1 MASIGLSKSKLMA
14 YRQCPRRLWL
24 SVHEPDCAEEAD
36 ATTAAFTIGHQIGAV
51 ARDLHV
57 GGRLIAPEG
66 PLSLALQ
73 ETTEALQSAPRQPLF
88 EATVAYKDLL
98 VRADILK
105 PVAQK
110 WDLIEVKASTG
121 VKDHY
126 RDDVAIQTYAFQ
138 QAGAPIRHS
147 VLQYVHNAFVYPGKG
162 CYHEITSN
170 GHVNSLFA
178 QEDLTKDI
186 ASLLTAVPR
195 WVQEAQTLLAG
206 PMPPLTDHCED
217 PYPCPFLGYCYGE
230 GPEYPLSI
238 LPRLSAKQH
247 DLLTAQGYT
256 DVRDI
261 PARVLTNDTHEWV
274 RAITVSQQP
283 DLRPEA
289 AAVIKAL
296 TYPRYYLD
304 FETIQFAV
312 PIWQG
317 TRPYEQLPFQWSCH
331 IEKKDKTLTHQEF
344 LDLSGEAP
352 MRAFAQSLLIT
363 LKTAGPIL
371 VYNQAFEGRI
381 IRELAVRFPDLSVAL
396 TALLPRLVDLL
407 PLTRQHYY
415 HPDMKGSWSIK
426 AVLPTIAPDLD
437 YAQLDGVQDGGEAQQ
452 AYREAIDPNT
462 PVTRKGAI
470 RQSLIAY
477 CERDTEAMVRLAHF
491 LMGPASSRR

>member
-1 MASIGLSKSKLMA
+1 MSYGLSKSKLMA

-36 ATTAAFTIGHQIGAV
+36 ATTAAFTIGHQVGAV

-73 ETTEALQSAPRQPLF
+73 ETTEALQSPPRQPLF

-110 WDLIEVKASTG
+110 WDLIEVKAATG

-138 QAGAPIRHS
+138 QAGVPIRHS

-162 CYHEITSN
+162 CYHEITSS
-170 GHVNSLFA
+170 GRVNSLFA
-178 QEDLTKDI
+178 EEDLTKDI

-238 LPRLSAKQH
+238 LPRLSAKQQEV
-247 DLLTAQGYT
+247 LTAQGYS

-261 PARVLTNDTHEWV
+261 PPGVLTNDTHEWV
-274 RAITVSQQP
+274 RAITVSQRP
-283 DLRPEA
+283 DLRPKA
-289 AAVIKAL
+289 AAIIKAL
-296 TYPRYYLD
+296 GYPRYYLD

-312 PIWQG
+312 PIWAG

-352 MRAFAQSLLIT
+352 MRAFAESLLTT
-363 LKTAGPIL
+363 LKTSGPIL

-381 IRELAVRFPDLSVAL
+381 IRELAARFPDLGAAL

-407 PLTRQHYY
+407 PLTRAHYY

-437 YAQLDGVQDGGEAQQ
+437 YAMLDGVQDGGQAQQ
-452 AYREAIDPNT
+452 AYLEAITLET
-462 PVTRKGAI
+462 PTIRKKAI
-470 RQSLIAY
+470 ERSLKAY
-477 CERDTEAMVRLAHF
+477 CGRDTEAMVRLAHF
-491 LMGPASSRR
+491 LMGSASQRR

>member
-1 MASIGLSKSKLMA
+1 MTYGLSKSKLMA

-24 SVHEPDCAEEAD
+24 TIHQPECAEETED
-36 ATTAAFTIGHQIGAV
+36 TTHAFAIGHQVGAV
-51 ARDLHV
+51 ACDLHP

-66 PLSLALQ
+66 PLSLALH
-73 ETTEALQSAPRQPLF
+73 ETTEALKSTPRQPLF
-88 EATVAYKDLL
+88 EATIAYKDLL

-105 PVAQK
+105 PAAQK
-110 WDLIEVKASTG
+110 WDLIEVKASTS

-138 QAGAPIRHS
+138 QAGVPIRRS
-147 VLQYVHNAFVYPGKG
+147 VLQYVNNAFVYPGEG
-162 CYHEITSN
+162 CYHEITAN

-186 ASLLTAVPR
+186 ASLVAAVPR
-195 WVQEAQTLLAG
+195 WVQEAQTRLAG
-206 PMPPLTDHCED
+206 PMPPLTDYCED
-217 PYPCPFLGYCYGE
+217 PYPCPFITYCYGD

-247 DLLTAQGYT
+247 GLLTAQGYT

-261 PARVLTNDTHEWV
+261 PAMVLTNDTHEWV
-274 RAITVSQQP
+274 RAITVSQQA

-289 AAVIKAL
+289 AAVIRAL
-296 TYPRYYLD
+296 GYPRYYLD

-331 IEKKDKTLTHQEF
+331 IESKDQTLVHQEF

-352 MRAFAQSLLIT
+352 MRAFAESLLAT

-381 IRELAVRFPDLSVAL
+381 IRELAVRFPDLAAAL
-396 TALLPRLVDLL
+396 TDLLPRLVDLL
-407 PLTRQHYY
+407 PVTRQHYY

-437 YAQLDGVQDGGEAQQ
+437 YAHLDGVQDGGQAQQ
-452 AYREAIDPNT
+452 AYLEAIAPET
-462 PVTRKGAI
+462 PKTRKKAI
-470 RQSLIAY
+470 ECSLKTY
-477 CERDTEAMVRLAHF
+477 CGRDTEAMVRLAHF
-491 LMGPASSRR
+491 LMGPTSSRR